1 MRGLNGAR
9 LPILFTAGELMV
21 ERHARHPG
29 YLGVGGAAANAA
41 VAFVRAGGRAAFA
54 CRLAEDEYMPLLKGE
69 LERVGLWSPAVVLGG
84 PFNAVY
90 TIGADCP
97 YGRFG
102 YAREGSA
109 GGRLAL
115 KDLDGELVTG
125 ADVVLIS
132 GVFAS
137 LNPTTRGTVRRILDL
152 ASPGAVVAYDVNHRP
167 ALASPEDAR
176 ALYEEL
182 SSRITFVKADLDEGR
197 LLWGGGDPLEVSRRG
212 ASRHP
217 LVMLTLGAD
226 GLVLVA
232 DGGPV
237 IIPAAPVE
245 CVDPTGAGDAA
256 LGTALFHFAL
266 GRSPGETGRA
276 AADAGARCVG
286 SLGAWGYAVGNSFVR
301 AVTLVP
307 SLQKLLAALRR
318 LPGVGPKSAQ
328 RIGYHILRASR
339 EEAAELARAIVA
351 LKDRVVAR
359 CAATWRRGRR
369 GPRVRRRSC
378 ARSAPIPGG
387 TRAAS

>member
-1 MRGLNGAR
+1 MRGRNAAR
-9 LPILFTAGELMV
+9 PPLLFTAGELMV
-21 ERHARHPG
+21 ERHARHPD

-54 CRLAEDEYMPLLKGE
+54 CRLAEDEHLPLLESE

-109 GGRLAL
+109 GGSLAPE
-115 KDLDGELVTG
+115 DLDGGRVAE
-125 ADVVLIS
+125 ADVVLVS

-137 LNPTTRGTVRRILDL
+137 LNPTTRATVRRILDL
-152 ASPGAVVAYDVNHRP
+152 AAPVTVVAYDVNHRP
-167 ALASPEDAR
+167 ALASPEEAR

-182 SSRITFVKADLDEGR
+182 SPSLTLVKADLEEGR
-197 LLWGGGDPLEVSRRG
+197 LLWGGDDAIDVSRRG

-232 DGGPV
+232 DGETV
-237 IIPAAPVE
+237 TVPATPAE

-256 LGTALFHFAL
+256 LGTALFHLAR
-266 GRSPGETGRA
+266 GRSPGEIGRA

-286 SLGAWGYAVGNSFVR
+286 SLGAWGYTVGN
-301 AVTLVP
+301 
-307 SLQKLLAALRR
+307 
-318 LPGVGPKSAQ
+318 
-328 RIGYHILRASR
+328 
-339 EEAAELARAIVA
+339 
-351 LKDRVVAR
+351 
-359 CAATWRRGRR
+359 
-369 GPRVRRRSC
+369 RS
-378 ARSAPIPGG
+378 
-387 TRAAS
+387 